1 MKNIENG
8 YTRSSSTRRLRPR
21 KIPITGY
28 SRGGKG
34 NSLLLSRYSP
44 SSRRSLRSI
53 DRSLRLFFESNHSRN
68 NRKRRIGQD
77 RVGKRTLPPTI
88 PLHPSR
94 QLLVVP
100 SARPFSSTEYRFV
113 GHYRELP
120 MENVID
126 SACPKR
132 HTEILWKSLGEGGYR
147 LDREGVV
154 TRSFT

>member
-1 MKNIENG
+1 MSLIPALPIEMKNIENG

-77 RVGKRTLPPTI
+77 RVGKRTLPLTTSAPLEAAACRALGPTLL
-88 PLHPSR
+88 LHRISICRTLPRAADGKCYR
-94 QLLVVP
+94 QCV
-100 SARPFSSTEYRFV
+100 SETT
-113 GHYRELP
+113 H
-120 MENVID
+120 
-126 SACPKR
+126 
-132 HTEILWKSLGEGGYR
+132 
-147 LDREGVV
+147 
-154 TRSFT
+154 